1 MSKRIGKCKN
11 IDCPNYNEEVE
22 VEFGAEF
29 ECPHCHQPLEELG
42 RKPSSGKTSKSVNGG
57 KGKLIGL
64 VVAVIVAIA
73 VVAFLVLQFVEGP
86 KLEKIQL
93 NHTVKVLK
101 VGEKDTL
108 KTRLLPEGVEGD
120 LVWDNSDPGVIE
132 VYKGIVTAL
141 KAGTAKVI
149 VKVSGVDNIAAV
161 CEVTVTGN
169 DEEMNEGV
177 LNDADVD
184 SIIKGQKTPDG
195 KPIAKSTEPQTKTV
209 VKEVVKEVVKV
220 VPVEKKVA
228 TKSASSSKGINLG
241 YGYYKGETRNGK
253 PHGHG
258 TITYT
263 RSHRIVASKDFV
275 ASPGDRFEG
284 DFRDGMVSG
293 GIGYWYHNGDI
304 TGIKP

>member
-1 MSKRIGKCKN
+1 MANRIGKCKN

-29 ECPHCHQPLEELG
+29 ECPHCHQPLEEVG
-42 RKPSSGKTSKSVNGG
+42 RRPGTNNNGRG
-57 KGKLIGL
+57 PKKGGNGKLIGL
-64 VVAVIVAIA
+64 IAAAVVVVAVIV
-73 VVAFLVLQFVEGP
+73 FLALQFVGGA

-120 LVWDNSDPGVIE
+120 LVWDNSNPDVIE
-132 VYKGIVTAL
+132 VYKGIVTAM
-141 KAGTAKVI
+141 KAGTAKVT
-149 VKVSGVDNIAAV
+149 VKVSGVDDIAAV
-161 CEVTVTGN
+161 CEVTVT
-169 DEEMNEGV
+169 DKEETDNEGV
-177 LNDADVD
+177 LDDADVD

-195 KPIAKSTEPQTKTV
+195 KPVAKADEPQTKTV
-209 VKEVVKEVVKV
+209 VKEIVKV

-228 TKSASSSKGINLG
+228 AKTTSSSKGINLG

-275 ASPGDRFEG
+275 ASPGDKFEG

-293 GIGYWYHNGDI
+293 GIGYWYHDGDI

>member
-1 MSKRIGKCKN
+1 MANRIGKCKN

-29 ECPHCHQPLEELG
+29 ECPHCHQPLEEI
-42 RKPSSGKTSKSVNGG
+42 GKKTGGG
-57 KGKLIGL
+57 KKKPTGNNGKLIGL
-64 VVAVIVAIA
+64 IVAAVVVVAAIA
-73 VVAFLVLQFVEGP
+73 FLALQFVEGP

-120 LVWDNSDPGVIE
+120 LVWDNSNPAVIE

-141 KAGTAKVI
+141 KAGTAKVS
-149 VKVSGVDNIAAV
+149 VKVNGVDDIAAV
-161 CEVTVTGN
+161 CEVTVT
-169 DEEMNEGV
+169 EEEETENEGV
-177 LNDADVD
+177 LDDADVD

-195 KPIAKSTEPQTKTV
+195 KPVGKSAEPQNKTV

-220 VPVEKKVA
+220 VPVEKKVTA
-228 TKSASSSKGINLG
+228 KTVSNKGINLG

-275 ASPGDRFEG
+275 ASPGDKFEG